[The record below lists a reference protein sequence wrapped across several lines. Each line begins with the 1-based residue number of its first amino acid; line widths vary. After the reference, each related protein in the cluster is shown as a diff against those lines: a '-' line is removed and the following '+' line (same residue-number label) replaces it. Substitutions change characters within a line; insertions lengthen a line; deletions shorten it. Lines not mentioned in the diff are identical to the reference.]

1 MIRVD
6 KTKLPYLEAGQQSR
20 ILTLVY
26 FNFHFNKGYG
36 VSHNASGYKIDSKL
50 TLIQTS

>member
-20 ILTLVY
+20 ILTLV
-26 FNFHFNKGYG
+26 FLIFILIKVMEFLIMS
-36 VSHNASGYKIDSKL
+36 VVAKL
-50 TLIQTS
+50 IKS